1 MDFMTAMDIAAS
13 GMSSQRTHMNT
24 ISMNLAN
31 VNTTKTADGGP
42 YQRKEVVFQSV
53 PVSDRF
59 ESMMR
64 SELDREVKGVKVV
77 RIQKDDRPL
86 KQVHDP
92 GHPDADQQGYVSY
105 PDINVVEEMANMLT
119 ATRAYEANLSSM
131 TTVRSM
137 VAKALQIAR

>member
-92 GHPDADQQGYVSY
+92 GHPDADEQGYVSY